1 MDENL
6 EKVKLADRKRQ
17 EIARRIKARLER
29 QRRQELERIRMMNAF
44 AIVSSLGMMTVI
56 DFLLAYW
63 GGDYLDAYFQQ
74 IKYIMG
80 NFDLTPLVKSG
91 GYKVIYRLFVWS
103 VPLVLLLFT
112 FGNHDFAVSFF
123 RGVVIGLLDT
133 VVMFHGMKQALP
145 YVDTPRK
152 GVKVMRRYRYYR
164 LGIAGSIFV
173 LMLRMKYP
181 VFGASLGFL
190 LIHIFLIINLLF
202 FAYRLNNKK
211 EA

>member
-1 MDENL
+1 
-6 EKVKLADRKRQ
+6 
-17 EIARRIKARLER
+17 
-29 QRRQELERIRMMNAF
+29 
-44 AIVSSLGMMTVI
+44 
-56 DFLLAYW
+56 
-63 GGDYLDAYFQQ
+63 
-74 IKYIMG
+74 MG

-91 GYKVIYRLFVWS
+91 GDKVIYRLFVWS
-103 VPLVLLLFT
+103 VPLVLLL

>member
-1 MDENL
+1 
-6 EKVKLADRKRQ
+6 
-17 EIARRIKARLER
+17 
-29 QRRQELERIRMMNAF
+29 
-44 AIVSSLGMMTVI
+44 
-56 DFLLAYW
+56 
-63 GGDYLDAYFQQ
+63 
-74 IKYIMG
+74 MG

-202 FAYRLNNKK
+202 IFLIINLLFFAYRLNNKK